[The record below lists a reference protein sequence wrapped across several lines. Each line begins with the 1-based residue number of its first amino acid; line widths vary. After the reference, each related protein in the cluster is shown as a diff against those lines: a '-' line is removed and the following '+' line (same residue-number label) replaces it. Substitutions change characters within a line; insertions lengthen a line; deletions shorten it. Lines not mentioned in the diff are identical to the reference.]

1 MNTAVPVSL
10 RHQIREKLL
19 YTKWIP
25 VMASCAQYFMAGLE
39 GIKAISKYVA

>member
-1 MNTAVPVSL
+1 VPISL
-10 RHQIREKLL
+10 RHQIKEKLL

-25 VMASCAQYFMAGLE
+25 VMASSAQYVMVGVE